1 MKSDSDRRETGSAR
15 METQGNQGRTLERA
29 LDIIECVMS
38 SRDPLTLTQ
47 VSRQT
52 GLHIATTRRIIG
64 QLVGRDYLRS
74 SSQGYTL
81 GPRVLP
87 MSHTFVLQD
96 RLALIA
102 PQILSDLT
110 AHTGLTSSVF
120 VRTGDER
127 VLIAR
132 VESPTPLS
140 YQFPVGQLLRLTLG
154 GGKVLLA
161 YADEEDRERVL
172 SEYESITLADSREQ
186 TADSLRA
193 DLEDIREKEFFI
205 SQAERRRGTVSITAP
220 IWSHD
225 NDLLGSVNLVGHDGT
240 IDAEGIRDHQSI
252 LSEASRRFT
261 MQM

>member
-1 MKSDSDRRETGSAR
+1 
-15 METQGNQGRTLERA
+15 MENQGNQGRTLERA

-47 VSRQT
+47 ISRHT

-64 QLVGRDYLRS
+64 QLAGRDYLRS
-74 SSQGYTL
+74 ASQGYTL

-110 AHTGLTSSVF
+110 AHTSLTSSVF
-120 VRTGDER
+120 VRTGDQR

-140 YQFPVGQLLRLTLG
+140 YQFPVGQLLGLTLG

-161 YADEEDRERVL
+161 YAEEEDRDRIL
-172 SEYESITLADSREQ
+172 NAYQPITLADGQEQ

-193 DLEDIREKEFFI
+193 DLENIRAQEFFI

-220 IWSHD
+220 IW
-225 NDLLGSVNLVGHDGT
+225 NQENELLGSVNLVGHDGS